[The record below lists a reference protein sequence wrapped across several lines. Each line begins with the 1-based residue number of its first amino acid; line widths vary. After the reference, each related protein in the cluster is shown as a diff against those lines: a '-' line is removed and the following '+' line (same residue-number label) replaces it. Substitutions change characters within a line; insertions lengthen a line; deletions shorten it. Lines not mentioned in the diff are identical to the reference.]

1 MNIKTSFGPVTAE
14 VIQQLNE
21 DMKSTLSAEDYNN
34 FTNNFANYV
43 EPYSKLSDKQ
53 LFDNIFL
60 IAKVT
65 IEGNGT
71 IEKLTPNCVVDQYG
85 WKNCMDEPDI
95 AIKPVIISFN
105 LMSPKL
111 PLQIVESSTFWAV
124 MECNCSIWDCC
135 ADLPDWVWS
144 ERKFEFMLSFDIDS
158 STNKEKHNA
167 TWANAIIT
175 F

>member
-1 MNIKTSFGPVTAE
+1 MNIKTSFAPITAE
-14 VIQQLNE
+14 IKQQLNE
-21 DMKSTLSAEDYNN
+21 EMKGILSAEDYNFFVDYVKPYPK
-34 FTNNFANYV
+34 FTS
-43 EPYSKLSDKQ
+43 EQ
-53 LFDNIFL
+53 LDNIFL
-60 IAKVT
+60 IAQVT

-95 AIKPVIISFN
+95 AIEPVQISFA
-105 LMSPKL
+105 LISPKL

-124 MECNCSIWDCC
+124 IQCDNNIWDCC
-135 ADLPDWVWS
+135 KDLPSWVWRD
-144 ERKFEFMLSFDIDS
+144 RKFEFMLSFDIYS
-158 STNKEKHNA
+158 STNKEEHSA